1 MARTSTT
8 PNRFNRP
15 ANYNGNGEA
24 PPTGNVNSPLPPA
37 SVPSQRATASP
48 AIDYDF
54 VNPEYS
60 ERMPQWR
67 DCRAAV
73 EGLPALMLN
82 IQAYLIDPTPL
93 DECEE
98 ARSRYSSYI
107 RRAVYLNATGRTKTS
122 LMGIALTDWPEVELP
137 DAMQYLKDDADG
149 AGLSI
154 YGLTQV
160 AVGENLEVGRGGLF
174 VDYPARSDGDGVS
187 LADQQ
192 AGTVPRVL
200 FYKAEDIR
208 DWAFTRVGNRM
219 LLSFVKLYEVRQV
232 RTPDGLAMNNVETY
246 RILRLQNGVYTVEVL
261 EKGQNGSW
269 ESTGQFIPRDG
280 SGANWGVIPFQF
292 IGPEVNQAKPAKPP
306 LYDLAQVNLGHYRNS
321 ADFEESAFMLG
332 QPQVTMTGLDSGW
345 RDHLEESG
353 VYFGSRRVLM
363 GPVGSQIGLLQVA
376 PNTLAREAMKDKE
389 TQMSALGARLIQPGQ
404 VTKTADQNR
413 SETKAAYSVLS
424 LVCDNVSQ
432 AIKQALLWAQQYMAV
447 TGDIDFSIDTKFDG
461 LAFDPA
467 VATAVMSMV
476 QGGVIPEA
484 DAWRV
489 LRQLNI
495 IDPEKTDDEIR
506 EELEAQKEQAAQ
518 MNAALGLNPDGTF
531 TDPTDPAEDEE
542 DDQVVE

>member
-1 MARTSTT
+1 MAQTRAT
-8 PNRFNRP
+8 PARF
-15 ANYNGNGEA
+15 NGNGIPAEQG
-24 PPTGNVNSPLPPA
+24 TGRVGSPLPPA
-37 SVPSQRATASP
+37 PVPVNRTTASP

-60 ERMPQWR
+60 ARMPQWR

-82 IQAYLIDPTPL
+82 IQSFLIDPTPL

-98 ARSRYSSYI
+98 ARSRYNSYV
-107 RRAVYLNATGRTKTS
+107 RRAVYLNATGRTKNS
-122 LMGIALTDWPEVELP
+122 LLGIALTDWPEVQLP
-137 DAMQYLKDDADG
+137 DSMQYLKEDADG

-160 AVGENLEVGRGGLF
+160 VVGENLEVGRGGLF
-174 VDYPARSDGDGVS
+174 VDHPERADGDGIS

-192 AGTVPRVL
+192 AGAVPRIV

-208 DWAFTRVGNRM
+208 DWAFTKVGNRM

-232 RTPDGLAMNNVETY
+232 RTPDGLAMNNIETY

-261 EKGQNGSW
+261 EKGQNGNW

-292 IGPEVNQAKPAKPP
+292 VGPEVNLAKPAKPP

-332 QPQVTMTGLDSGW
+332 QPQVTMTGLDAAW

-363 GPVGSQIGLLQVA
+363 GPTGSQIGLLQVQ

-389 TQMSALGARLIQPGQ
+389 AQMASLGARLIQPGQ

-424 LVCDNVSQ
+424 LVCDNASQ

-447 TGDIDFSIDTKFDG
+447 TGDVDFGIDTGFDG
-461 LAFDPA
+461 IVFDPA
-467 VATAVMSMV
+467 AANALMAMV
-476 QGGVIPEA
+476 QGGIIPEA

-489 LRQLNI
+489 LRQMNL

-506 EELEAQKEQAAQ
+506 EELEAQKEKAAQ
-518 MNAALGLNPDGTF
+518 MNAALGLNPDGSF
-531 TDPTDPAEDEE
+531 SDPTDPPDPEGQVDGQVAE
-542 DDQVVE
+542 